1 MPQGAQ
7 ELYQELL
14 RTANGD
20 HALARAWMLQ
30 MGYPPLPPA
39 SVEQSLPSTAPAKID
54 MRAKVEASAPQ
65 HFFCPIAMHIM
76 RDPVVLSTG
85 QTYDHPS
92 IERWLSEGHT
102 KCPITGVE
110 LPTPVS
116 MAPNLVLR
124 QSIEE
129 WAARR
134 APWLLD
140 ESGGLKPATVDRTD
154 DFMEMAASTPP
165 GTDLR
170 EEALRRQREEQ
181 ERHMVAAST
190 AAAAVSA
197 AAAAAAAA
205 GSRAVTASQLSI
217 AGSHGSLRSLAG
229 PGPNPAL
236 LSSYSAAPPASDPY
250 ASAQSQGGGVALI
263 PMPAPREPSAPFF
276 DPLPARRHGPLGR
289 AVVTCQVV
297 LLVSVWITLY
307 ILSVWQAGWSL
318 ADLAVNPWAG
328 ANPRALL
335 AVGAQSHGYVASR
348 GQGWRVLTS
357 PFVPAGIIQLV
368 PNVMLLSTFVRY
380 LERTLPLPPVTIPA
394 IFLVGSWCGAVTDAN
409 LNVYYVSSGASAGV
423 AALLAAMWVEQS
435 VNFSRYQLHAVSYL
449 VLFIVTGVLGT
460 LSVLPMQSFWYLAA
474 AFAAGATL
482 AGVILGLQT
491 VMSKHN
497 SSWLRVVAIALAAA
511 LLVGGAVAGALGVGL
526 DTSVGT
532 TCGEAC
538 VKLSCAPLQW
548 WTCAPSPTYWYNGCG
563 FGQSSAGEGFIQC
576 PTGLQ
581 ISLADE
587 DVDVEGLSSVQAGSL
602 CSSLCSASDGSASP
616 SPSSP
621 TSTTLAGEGVASP
634 PPPPPATGS
643 TGTTPGGSLQTTSV
657 SPAHAASP
665 VLV

>member
-1 MPQGAQ
+1 
-7 ELYQELL
+7 
-14 RTANGD
+14 
-20 HALARAWMLQ
+20 
-30 MGYPPLPPA
+30 
-39 SVEQSLPSTAPAKID
+39 

-134 APWLLD
+134 APWLL
-140 ESGGLKPATVDRTD
+140 
-154 DFMEMAASTPP
+154 
-165 GTDLR
+165 
-170 EEALRRQREEQ
+170 
-181 ERHMVAAST
+181 
-190 AAAAVSA
+190 
-197 AAAAAAAA
+197 
-205 GSRAVTASQLSI
+205 LSI

-229 PGPNPAL
+229 PGPDPAL

-482 AGVILGLQT
+482 TGVILGLQT

-497 SSWLRVVAIALAAA
+497 SSRLRVVAVALAAA